1 MPPHLLAYRHEDD
14 AVRHGTAQPGRDTH
28 PEPGRDE
35 RQLGVVCSPARC
47 PMRGSMPCERSVNIS
62 QSWQNSPSGQ
72 DTHSSSAKSTRST
85 VSLPASG

>member
-14 AVRHGTAQPGRDTH
+14 AVRHGTAQPGVTH
-28 PEPGRDE
+28 TPSPAATSASW
-35 RQLGVVCSPARC
+35 VWCSPARC